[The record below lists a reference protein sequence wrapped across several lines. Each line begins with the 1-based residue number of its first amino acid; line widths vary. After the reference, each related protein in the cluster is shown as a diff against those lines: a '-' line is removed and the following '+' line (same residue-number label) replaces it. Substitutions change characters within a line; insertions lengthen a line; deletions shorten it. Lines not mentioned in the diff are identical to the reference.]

1 MMPLE
6 FSIASAPPRHAD
18 EVQLKLRI
26 FRLDKE
32 KVEEL

>member
-6 FSIASAPPRHAD
+6 LYIASAPPRHED

-26 FRLDKE
+26 FRLVKE